1 MHSSGIKMPEDVFL
15 PLQIRHRR
23 EFMNFRIVAKIT
35 VTLIFTLA
43 MAGSAFS
50 QENSDP
56 LRKTEPVKTW
66 KTKIENRSVELSEI
80 ISGGPPKDGIP
91 ALNAPKIVSI
101 KNAEKWLKPNE
112 PVISLKIGRF
122 ARAYPLQILIWHEIV
137 NDEIGGQPVAVTFC
151 PLCYTAIALDRKLD
165 GKIYNFGVSGMLRH
179 SDMIMFDRETESWWQ
194 QFSGEAIVGDL
205 TGKTLNQFPSQIV
218 SFEQFSNAFPNGKVL
233 SRETGYDREYGKNP
247 YLGYDDI
254 NKRPFLFRGNT
265 DKRLRPMEK
274 IIAIEID
281 SKPKAYPYSITRE
294 KYVLTDR
301 IGSTDIVI
309 FHSDGAS
316 SALDKSPISESKNVG
331 STGVFVPEVDGG
343 KLTFTYAKGEFIDEQ
358 TKTRWN
364 IFGQATE
371 GKLKGRTLKQI
382 KHGDYFAFAWLV
394 FKPQTLIYTEKQIF
408 R

>member
-1 MHSSGIKMPEDVFL
+1 MKLISQTTFL
-15 PLQIRHRR
+15 FT
-23 EFMNFRIVAKIT
+23 FMIFGLVGCALSQDEKVVPPKKET
-35 VTLIFTLA
+35 VK
-43 MAGSAFS
+43 G
-50 QENSDP
+50 
-56 LRKTEPVKTW
+56 W
-66 KTKIENRSVELSEI
+66 KTNIEKRSIDLDEV
-80 ISGGPPKDGIP
+80 ISGGPPKDGIA
-91 ALNAPKIVSI
+91 ALNSPKLISI
-101 KNAEKWLKPNE
+101 KEAKSWLKPNE
-112 PVISLKIGRF
+112 PVITLKIGDE

-137 NDEIGGQPVAVTFC
+137 NDEIGGESVIVTFC
-151 PLCYTAIALDRKLD
+151 PLCYTAIAFDRKLD
-165 GKIYNFGVSGMLRH
+165 GKTYSFGVSGMLRH

-205 TGKTLNQFPSQIV
+205 TGKKLKQFPSQIV

-233 SRETGYDREYGKNP
+233 SRETGHDREYGKNP

-254 NKRPFLFRGNT
+254 NNRPFLFRGNT

-316 SALDKSPISESKNVG
+316 SALDKSQISESKNVG
-331 STGVFVPEVDGG
+331 STGVFIPEVDGK
-343 KLTFTYAKGEFIDEQ
+343 KLTFIYDKGEFIDEQ

-394 FKPQTLIYTEKQIF
+394 FKPQTLIYTEK
-408 R
+408 